1 MIGRDPGF
9 PVYGAAI
16 NELIGSIALQSG
28 YEENALRGQHA
39 KPGIADIAF
48 IEGDDGTLWQ

>member
-1 MIGRDPGF
+1 MLHF
-9 PVYGAAI
+9 ELETA
-16 NELIGSIALQSG
+16 ELIGSIALQSG